1 MTDNPEAG
9 IVNIGIGGKC
19 RERRMKMVMKTRTKH
34 RAKVVREGKI
44 EEEKGIKIGALTKE
58 VAKLIEPE
66 GAVKTG
72 ESIATEVLQGKEV
85 ILAVLERAAEESE
98 FLARLADDP
107 SEAFAEYYTLTS
119 EERAALASGD
129 IKKIEGWVGK
139 LDKRLA
145 TWLWCRLS
153 QEKW

>member
-1 MTDNPEAG
+1 
-9 IVNIGIGGKC
+9 
-19 RERRMKMVMKTRTKH
+19 MKMVTRSKTKH
-34 RAKVVREGKI
+34 RAKVIKERKAK
-44 EEEKGIKIGALTKE
+44 EEKGIKVGALTKE
-58 VAKLIEPE
+58 VAKLVEPE
-66 GAVKTG
+66 ETPKTG
-72 ESIATEVLQGKEV
+72 ESISTDVLQGKEL
-85 ILAVLERAAEESE
+85 ILTILERAADESD

-107 SEAFAEYYTLTS
+107 SEALAEYYTLTS
-119 EERAALASGD
+119 EDRAALASGD